1 MRGIFFRLGVALI
14 VLSFSSLAFSGD
26 EAVSLYDLKSSW
38 RDVSGKPV
46 QISVAKNHYALVT
59 MAYTSCPHS
68 CPMTI
73 SKMQEIEDVLRAAG
87 LEDLKLVLASFD
99 VKNDKPSKLKA
110 FQTSRKLDPKR
121 WILLSPDSE
130 ANARELAVALGVTY
144 KDIGKGDFSHS
155 NIISL
160 LDPNGVVVAKID
172 SLAASIDVFKK
183 ALEKKK

>member
-1 MRGIFFRLGVALI
+1 MRHLIFRLGLAFVALTFS
-14 VLSFSSLAFSGD
+14 LPSFSGE
-26 EAVSLYDLKSSW
+26 EAGSLYDLKSSW

-59 MAYTSCPHS
+59 MAYTSCAHS

-73 SKMQEIEDVLRAAG
+73 SKMQEIETALRAAG
-87 LEDLKLVLASFD
+87 LGDLKMVLASFD
-99 VKNDKPSKLKA
+99 VKHDKPSKLQA
-110 FQTSRKLDPKR
+110 FQASRKLNPNH

-130 ANARELAVALGVTY
+130 ANARELAVALGITY

-172 SLAASIDVFKK
+172 SLSASIDVFKNV
-183 ALEKKK
+183 LEKKK

>member
-1 MRGIFFRLGVALI
+1 MRYLFFRLGVAFA
-14 VLSFSSLAFSGD
+14 VLVFSSLAFSG
-26 EAVSLYDLKSSW
+26 EETVSLYDLKSSW
-38 RDVSGKPV
+38 RDVSGKTV

-73 SKMQEIEDVLRAAG
+73 SKMQEIETALRAEG
-87 LEDLKLVLASFD
+87 LGDLKMVLASFD
-99 VKNDKPSKLKA
+99 VKNDKPSKLQA
-110 FQTSRKLDPKR
+110 FQTSRKLNPKH

-130 ANARELAVALGVTY
+130 ANARELAVALGITY

-172 SLAASIDVFKK
+172 SLSASIDVFKS